1 VRLKAPREGYD
12 NTLGERFLKLGFGFN
27 EIVCL
32 EHGLVDG
39 GLRLVRPIVLCF
51 RNGRNGPGCGRANGL
66 VGGHGLAGSEDHAED
81 SSGTFDASRGLLV
94 AQEAR
99 AGGFDFDGDERRL
112 DAAHGDPG
120 LDRRAIGQVPL
131 SDDPA
136 GHVFAKVRHFHRNRH
151 AQPPRGVIP
160 PHK

>member
-1 VRLKAPREGYD
+1 VRLEAPREGYD

-39 GLRLVRPIVLCF
+39 WLRLVRPIVLCF
-51 RNGRNGPGCGRANGL
+51 RNGPNGPGCGWANGL
-66 VGGHGLAGSEDHAED
+66 VGGHGLAGSEDHAENRPWA
-81 SSGTFDASRGLLV
+81 FDAAGGFLV
-94 AQEAR
+94 AQEAC
-99 AGGFDFDGDERRL
+99 AGCFDFDCNERGF
-112 DAAHGDPG
+112 DAAHGDAG
-120 LDRRAIGQVPL
+120 LDGRAIGQVPL

-151 AQPPRGVIP
+151 AQPPRGAKSP
-160 PHK
+160 S

>member
-1 VRLKAPREGYD
+1 VRLEAPREGYD

-39 GLRLVRPIVLCF
+39 WLRLVRPIVLCF
-51 RNGRNGPGCGRANGL
+51 RNGPNGPGCGWANGL

-94 AQEAR
+94 AQR
-99 AGGFDFDGDERRL
+99 IRKGG
-112 DAAHGDPG
+112 
-120 LDRRAIGQVPL
+120 
-131 SDDPA
+131 PA
-136 GHVFAKVRHFHRNRH
+136 GAFTGESMQAGNRTVFVSEGAGSAVIQWAEGDLIVSITSANVPKEDLLRV
-151 AQPPRGVIP
+151 AESLQPLP
-160 PHK
+160 